1 MFSKR
6 VNRISQISKI
16 DRSVIN
22 FCPSCQQL
30 IETCFDIYHRIN
42 IIHTNK
48 IMTLNEFLL
57 PVENV
62 KFYGKCPVEYS
73 GKKYRLLMTD
83 RRIILFAKRGHI
95 HKSNDIVS
103 ERLDRLHGLEYSE
116 KGFLLRKAKICIQ
129 GTEKLEIH
137 GPVSELKV
145 LFSSAQKLVN
155 LH

>member
-1 MFSKR
+1 M
-6 VNRISQISKI
+6 
-16 DRSVIN
+16 
-22 FCPSCQQL
+22 
-30 IETCFDIYHRIN
+30 
-42 IIHTNK
+42 HTHK
-48 IMTLNEFLL
+48 IMTLNDFLL

-73 GKKYRLLMTD
+73 GKKYKLLLTD
-83 RRIILFAKRGHI
+83 RRIILFAKRG
-95 HKSNDIVS
+95 

-137 GPVSELKV
+137 GPVGELKI

>member
-1 MFSKR
+1 M
-6 VNRISQISKI
+6 
-16 DRSVIN
+16 IN
-22 FCPSCQQL
+22 FYLSAQQL
-30 IETCFDIYHRIN
+30 IETCFDIYSGIYSIR
-42 IIHTNK
+42 TNN
-48 IMTLNEFLL
+48 IMTLNDFLL

-73 GKKYRLLMTD
+73 GKKYKLLMTD

-116 KGFLLRKAKICIQ
+116 KGFLFRKAKICIQ
-129 GTEKLEIH
+129 GTEKLEIQ
-137 GPVSELKV
+137 GPVSELKI

>member
-1 MFSKR
+1 MYTYTKNHDLERFSLACRECK
-6 VNRISQISKI
+6 VLWQMSCRILWK
-16 DRSVIN
+16 
-22 FCPSCQQL
+22 
-30 IETCFDIYHRIN
+30 EY
-42 IIHTNK
+42 K
-48 IMTLNEFLL
+48 LL
-57 PVENV
+57 
-62 KFYGKCPVEYS
+62 
-73 GKKYRLLMTD
+73 LTD

-103 ERLDRLHGLEYSE
+103 ERLDRLHGLEYTE

-137 GPVSELKV
+137 GPVAELKI

>member
-1 MFSKR
+1 M
-6 VNRISQISKI
+6 
-16 DRSVIN
+16 
-22 FCPSCQQL
+22 
-30 IETCFDIYHRIN
+30 
-42 IIHTNK
+42 IHTNK

-145 LFSSAQKLVN
+145 LFSKRTEVSESSLKEWSARNLVMPTNN
-155 LH
+155 LISA

>member
-1 MFSKR
+1 MFSIWDLR
-6 VNRISQISKI
+6 LGPSIINYN
-16 DRSVIN
+16 SVIN
-22 FCPSCQQL
+22 FCPACQQI
-30 IETCFDIYHRIN
+30 IETYFDIYCGIYMVRTN
-42 IIHTNK
+42 I
-48 IMTLNEFLL
+48 IMTLNDFLL

-73 GKKYRLLMTD
+73 GKKYKLLMTD
-83 RRIILFAKRGHI
+83 HRIILFAKRGHI

-116 KGFLLRKAKICIQ
+116 KGFLFRKAKICIQ
-129 GTEKLEIH
+129 GTEKLEIY
-137 GPVSELKV
+137 GPVSELKI